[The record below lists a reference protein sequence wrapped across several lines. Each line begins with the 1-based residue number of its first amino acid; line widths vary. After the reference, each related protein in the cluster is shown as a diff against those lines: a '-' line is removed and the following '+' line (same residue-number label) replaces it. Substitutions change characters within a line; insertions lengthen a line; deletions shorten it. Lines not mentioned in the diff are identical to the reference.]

1 MTLEE
6 LLAECIAQNWEDM
19 CPCEVLD
26 LPFPKG
32 DCEGHCAH
40 CLLKAW
46 EDNNHG
52 NADLQES
59 D

>member
-19 CPCEVLD
+19 CPCEVLE

-46 EDNNHG
+46 EDDNHDG
-52 NADLQES
+52 SDL
-59 D
+59 